1 MSTPLFNDDLCPA
14 GLSLCP
20 AGLSGWM
27 CYTRRVGVEECS
39 TCVCRA
45 LRYALGYSDPRSG
58 WQELQMVLVNIA
70 SCCAAAK
77 EDGGRI

>member
-1 MSTPLFNDDLCPA
+1 MSTPWLNDDLCPA
-14 GLSLCP
+14 GLSLCH
-20 AGLSGWM
+20 
-27 CYTRRVGVEECS
+27 TRRVGVEECS
-39 TCVCRA
+39 TCVCRS